1 MALSDFKV
9 FVQANPTLVES
20 VKKGDMTWQKF
31 YELYDLYGP
40 ESNVW
45 NEYIARDS
53 ESKKVAFKDVLGYM
67 KNIDVEEVRKGIENI
82 QKVVSMVQGFG
93 GEKKPQTVREPRPLY
108 QHFED

>member
-1 MALSDFKV
+1 MALNDFKI
-9 FVQANPTLVES
+9 FVQAHPTLAEH
-20 VKKGDMTWQKF
+20 VKNGTMTWQKF

-45 NEYIARDS
+45 NEYISKDND
-53 ESKKVAFKDVLGYM
+53 SKKIALKDVLGYM
-67 KNIDVEEVRKGIENI
+67 KSVDVDEVRKGIENI

-93 GEKKPQTVREPRPLY
+93 GEKKSKPSHEPKPLY

>member
-1 MALSDFKV
+1 
-9 FVQANPTLVES
+9 
-20 VKKGDMTWQKF
+20 
-31 YELYDLYGP
+31 
-40 ESNVW
+40 
-45 NEYIARDS
+45 
-53 ESKKVAFKDVLGYM
+53 M

>member
-9 FVQANPTLVES
+9 FVQAHPTLVES

-45 NEYIARDS
+45 NEYITRDS

-67 KNIDVEEVRKGIENI
+67 KNIDVE
-82 QKVVSMVQGFG
+82 KVVSMVQGFG